1 MCPSALRCSL
11 DVGRTVGEID
21 KRLAAAQKAL
31 AEANRE
37 LGEARKAVDKAQG
50 EQNVV
55 VVIYY
60 RPIAPLGCI

>member
-1 MCPSALRCSL
+1 M
-11 DVGRTVGEID
+11 GEID